1 MIPYTDPFTT
11 DGSSFINAP
20 GLIFTIVMG
29 ILLVVLPRKYALLP
43 IIALTCYMTMGMRVM
58 VGNLNFTMLR
68 ILMLFGWARLVFRG
82 EMKGFRL
89 NTLDK
94 VLIIWS
100 FVGLIAY
107 TILWGS
113 SDAFKYK
120 LGSAYNNLGF
130 YFMFRFLIRDME
142 ELLQGIKLYA
152 LLVVP
157 LAGFMIVEKM
167 TGHDSFSIF
176 GGVPP
181 ETYIREGTLRC
192 QGPFAH
198 PILAGTFGAT
208 LMPLFVGL
216 WQQKKNRLIA
226 FGGMV
231 AAAII
236 TMTSASSGPLL
247 ACILGLVAIAAW
259 PLRLKMRKIRWGIVA
274 CLAALQLVMKAPV
287 WFLLARVDVF
297 NGSTGYHRALLIDRA
312 LANLSDWWLVGTQ
325 NTWKW
330 ASEDDHLFDVTNN
343 YILNGADGGLL
354 TMILFIAIV
363 AIAFKG
369 VGRAVVGSDGK
380 KPEAEV
386 RMLWALGAALFAH
399 AVTFISVS
407 YFDQNFVNWYLL
419 LAVIGTL
426 TGPFLVLRRSEF
438 LEGVRV
444 PEPEPVGLHTSPQL
458 RA

>member
-1 MIPYTDPFTT
+1 
-11 DGSSFINAP
+11 
-20 GLIFTIVMG
+20 
-29 ILLVVLPRKYALLP
+29 
-43 IIALTCYMTMGMRVM
+43 
-58 VGNLNFTMLR
+58 
-68 ILMLFGWARLVFRG
+68 
-82 EMKGFRL
+82 
-89 NTLDK
+89 
-94 VLIIWS
+94 
-100 FVGLIAY
+100 
-107 TILWGS
+107 
-113 SDAFKYK
+113 
-120 LGSAYNNLGF
+120 
-130 YFMFRFLIRDME
+130 
-142 ELLQGIKLYA
+142 
-152 LLVVP
+152 
-157 LAGFMIVEKM
+157 
-167 TGHDSFSIF
+167 
-176 GGVPP
+176 
-181 ETYIREGTLRC
+181 
-192 QGPFAH
+192 
-198 PILAGTFGAT
+198 
-208 LMPLFVGL
+208 
-216 WQQKKNRLIA
+216 
-226 FGGMV
+226 
-231 AAAII
+231 
-236 TMTSASSGPLL
+236 
-247 ACILGLVAIAAW
+247 
-259 PLRLKMRKIRWGIVA
+259 
-274 CLAALQLVMKAPV
+274 LQLVMKAPV

>member
-1 MIPYTDPFTT
+1 
-11 DGSSFINAP
+11 
-20 GLIFTIVMG
+20 V
-29 ILLVVLPRKYALLP
+29 
-43 IIALTCYMTMGMRVM
+43 
-58 VGNLNFTMLR
+58 
-68 ILMLFGWARLVFRG
+68 MLFGWVRLVFRG
-82 EMKGFRL
+82 ELKGFKL
-89 NTLDK
+89 NSLDK
-94 VLIIWS
+94 VLIVWS

-120 LGSAYNNLGF
+120 LGGAYNNLGF

-142 ELLQGIKLYA
+142 ELIQGIKLYA

-157 LAGFMIVEKM
+157 LAGFMILEKM
-167 TGHDSFSIF
+167 TGHDSFSVF

-181 ETYIREGTLRC
+181 TTYIREGTLRC

-226 FGGMV
+226 LGGIV

-236 TMTSASSGPLL
+236 TITSASSGPLL
-247 ACILGLVAIAAW
+247 ACILGLMAIAMW
-259 PLRLKMRKIRWGIVA
+259 PLRLKMRKIRWGIVFS
-274 CLAALQLVMKAPV
+274 LAGLQLVMKAPV

-312 LANLSDWWLVGTQ
+312 IANLSDWWLVGTQ
-325 NTWKW
+325 STWKW

-369 VGRAVVGSDGK
+369 GRTGRARLRRKKPRDRSSHVVGFGRGAICPRRDVYLGELLRPEFRELVPAARDYRDAHGTVFASSQERVSGERACTRARAGRFPFVSAASHLVESSFCKRSDGTISSG
-380 KPEAEV
+380 
-386 RMLWALGAALFAH
+386 ALYRQRN
-399 AVTFISVS
+399 SNS
-407 YFDQNFVNWYLL
+407 
-419 LAVIGTL
+419 
-426 TGPFLVLRRSEF
+426 
-438 LEGVRV
+438 
-444 PEPEPVGLHTSPQL
+444 
-458 RA
+458 